1 MVFLGVFV
9 FSGIHAYMDGM
20 DISAKKYYESNNL
33 QDLWVSGYNFKKE
46 DLQKI
51 EDIENVN
58 SAERSLKIITDLKED
73 EVYITE
79 KLASKYNLNV
89 GDNISWHMF
98 GKDKWYDSE
107 IVGINRDSQSQIL
120 NTTRHYYESLD
131 LTYKADTLYTNSDL
145 SKVSVLDGVETIQS
159 IKQVRKD
166 IENMLN
172 TTKTMVVI
180 LIVVSAV
187 LGFVIIY
194 NLGILSF
201 SEKEYQFATLKVL
214 GFKNKQIKDIFVKQN
229 IWLALLGI
237 LIGLP
242 LGYFMIDFIFKSA
255 LGDNYDFESH
265 VRVISYVLSMVGA
278 YLVAIFVNHVL
289 AKKINK
295 IDMVMSL
302 KANE

>member
-1 MVFLGVFV
+1 
-9 FSGIHAYMDGM
+9 
-20 DISAKKYYESNNL
+20 
-33 QDLWVSGYNFKKE
+33 
-46 DLQKI
+46 
-51 EDIENVN
+51 
-58 SAERSLKIITDLKED
+58 
-73 EVYITE
+73 
-79 KLASKYNLNV
+79 
-89 GDNISWHMF
+89 MF

-107 IVGINRDSQSQIL
+107 IVGINRDPQSQIL

-159 IKQVRKD
+159 IEQVRKD

-187 LGFVIIY
+187 LKFVIIY

-265 VRVISYVLSMVGA
+265 VRVISYVLSMIGA

-289 AKKINK
+289 ARKINK

>member
-73 EVYITE
+73 GVYITE

-107 IVGINRDSQSQIL
+107 IVGINRDPQSQIL

-194 NLGILSF
+194 NLAILSF
-201 SEKEYQFATLKVL
+201 SEKKVSICY
-214 GFKNKQIKDIFVKQN
+214 FKGTRI
-229 IWLALLGI
+229 
-237 LIGLP
+237 
-242 LGYFMIDFIFKSA
+242 
-255 LGDNYDFESH
+255 
-265 VRVISYVLSMVGA
+265 
-278 YLVAIFVNHVL
+278 
-289 AKKINK
+289 
-295 IDMVMSL
+295 
-302 KANE
+302 